1 MSRVRWGLM
10 DEETQRYAA
19 IIKIKQA
26 RLHELDKQSATMGR
40 DTPPHIAMEI
50 GSLKEELGM
59 MEIALQSPARANSS
73 DELGPQGRFLVYYQQ
88 NREIKQSIAALAIE
102 SREGRAVQRQ
112 WIFLIGLVVVLIL
125 IAVVALVTYLFARG
139 AL

>member
-1 MSRVRWGLM
+1 M

-19 IIKIKQA
+19 IIRIKQA
-26 RLHELDKQSATMGR
+26 RLHELDKQSATMGLN
-40 DTPPHIAMEI
+40 TPPHVAMEI

-59 MEIALQSPARANSS
+59 MEIALASPARAVST

-88 NREIKQSIAALAIE
+88 NREIKQSIAALAVE
-102 SREGRAVQRQ
+102 SREGRAMQRQ
-112 WIFLIGLVVVLIL
+112 WILLIGVVVILIL